1 MNKLL
6 FHGRFCIFYLAI
18 LCCSLVSCQ
27 SDPTFSSDDLEFQKR
42 FDHIYHYVVNNMLK
56 THEKMDTLLM
66 FCDELMS
73 TSPSRL
79 EPRQLRLWI
88 YSYALSSSV
97 YFNNNDLKKGLTCL
111 QRGLFLADSL
121 NDPLCKN
128 RISSTLALV
137 YSNWKMNDEANE
149 LFNKVIACSDKSDT
163 LSMANAYLAKAM
175 HMVYTMKY
183 DSALYFMSLIDKL
196 NIKEEDMLPG
206 SYKSVD
212 YTTRFYKGWSL
223 SEIPDS
229 LDRSISL
236 LQSLYDD
243 YHAHKGET
251 VSFESVCFRLG
262 KAYERA
268 GDQKKANF
276 YYQEAKDLILARPL
290 SFQMFETSEPLM
302 STFIQEN
309 DTKNA
314 MQFLPVWKT
323 ISEQYYDNQLNGML
337 AYYSVKQDVAG
348 MEKLILEA
356 EGKLTQRRLEIV
368 ILVMVVIVLML
379 TIVWGIFYWRNKK
392 HRLQKL
398 FHVLMRRYIEWRE
411 MDIYLAAKREEHL
424 PLLAAVEDSE
434 DTADENL
441 RKPSGSETLSEDTN
455 EDDFYRTL
463 YYRVLLVMEKDR
475 PFLNPELNISLL
487 AKAAITNRT
496 HLSTAIN
503 RMTGTNFSTWLAE
516 YRVNY
521 MIHLMTT
528 SGSDNLDML
537 YEKAGFGS
545 RTSFYRQFKQIT
557 GLTPKQFLKQRK
569 F

>member
-1 MNKLL
+1 MKKSLHHCKLSL
-6 FHGRFCIFYLAI
+6 FLIVTQCFVLF
-18 LCCSLVSCQ
+18 SCQ
-27 SDPTFSSDDLEFQKR
+27 SEPTFSANDLEVQKR
-42 FDHIYHYVVNNMLK
+42 FDWAYHYVVNNMLM

-66 FCDELMS
+66 CCDELIS
-73 TSPSRL
+73 VSPSQL
-79 EPRQLRLWI
+79 EPRQLRLWN

-97 YFNNNDLKKGLTCL
+97 YFNNNNLKKGLTCL

-121 NDPLCKN
+121 NDPVCKN
-128 RISSTLALV
+128 RISSTLALI
-137 YSNWKMNDEANE
+137 YSNWKMNNEAND
-149 LFNKVIACSDKSDT
+149 LFNQVIANSDKSDI
-163 LSMANAYLAKAM
+163 LSMASAYLSKAI
-175 HMVYTMKY
+175 HMVYTQKY
-183 DSALYFMSLIDKL
+183 DSAVYYMSLIDKL
-196 NIKEEDMLPG
+196 DIKEEDMLPG

-229 LDRSISL
+229 LDRSITL
-236 LQSLYDD
+236 LQGLYDD
-243 YHAHKGET
+243 YQGHKDDA
-251 VSFESVCFRLG
+251 VAFESVCFRLG
-262 KAYERA
+262 KAYEQA
-268 GDQKKANF
+268 GEKRKANY
-276 YYQEAKDLILARPL
+276 YYQEAKDLILARPT
-290 SFQMFETSEPLM
+290 SFQLFETSDPLM
-302 STFIQEN
+302 NTFIQKN
-309 DTKNA
+309 DTKSI

-348 MEKLILEA
+348 MEKQILEA
-356 EGKLTQRRLEIV
+356 KGKLAQRRLGIV
-368 ILVMVVIVLML
+368 ILMMIVVVLVL
-379 TIVWGIFYWRNKK
+379 IIGWGIFYWRNKK
-392 HRLQKL
+392 RRLQTL
-398 FHVLMRRYIEWRE
+398 FQVLMRRYIEWRE
-411 MDIYLAAKREEHL
+411 MGIYLVSKQEEHL
-424 PLLAAVEDSE
+424 PLTAAANELE
-434 DTADENL
+434 NTTDENTGDA
-441 RKPSGSETLSEDTN
+441 SGPDDTN
-455 EDDFYRTL
+455 EDDFYRAL
-463 YYRVLLVMEKDR
+463 YYRVLLVMEKER

-521 MIHLMTT
+521 VIHLMTT
-528 SGSDNLDML
+528 SGSGNMDML

>member
-1 MNKLL
+1 MKKLL
-6 FHGRFCIFYLAI
+6 HYCKLWGF
-18 LCCSLVSCQ
+18 SLVTPCCILFSCQ
-27 SDPTFSSDDLEFQKR
+27 SEPTCSPDDLEFQKQ
-42 FDHIYHYVVNNMLK
+42 FDRNYHYVVNNMLK

-66 FCDELMS
+66 LCDELMS

-79 EPRQLRLWI
+79 EPRQLRLWN

-97 YFNNNDLKKGLTCL
+97 YFNNNDLKKGLACL
-111 QRGLFLADSL
+111 QRGLFLSDSL

-149 LFNKVIACSDKSDT
+149 LFNQVIANSDKSDT

-183 DSALYFMSLIDKL
+183 DSAVYYMSLIDKL
-196 NIKEEDMLPG
+196 NIQEEDMLPG

-229 LDRSISL
+229 LNRSIEL

-243 YHAHKGET
+243 YHAHKEET

-268 GDQKKANF
+268 GDPKKADF
-276 YYQEAKDLILARPL
+276 YYQEAKDLILTRPV
-290 SFQMFETSEPLM
+290 SFQLFETSEPLM
-302 STFIQEN
+302 STYIQEN

-314 MQFLPVWKT
+314 MQLLPVWKT

-348 MEKLILEA
+348 MEKQILEA

-379 TIVWGIFYWRNKK
+379 IIVWGIFYWRNKK
-392 HRLQKL
+392 RRLQTL
-398 FHVLMRRYIEWRE
+398 FQVLMRRYIEWRE
-411 MDIYLAAKREEHL
+411 MGIYLVSKQGESL
-424 PLLAAVEDSE
+424 PLLAVGQDLEATTNETLQESSDSE
-434 DTADENL
+434 GTSD
-441 RKPSGSETLSEDTN
+441 
-455 EDDFYRTL
+455 DDFYRNL

-475 PFLNPELNISLL
+475 PFLNPELTISLL
-487 AKAAITNRT
+487 AKVAITNRT

-521 MIHLMTT
+521 VIHLMTT
-528 SGSDNLDML
+528 SGSDNWDML

>member
-1 MNKLL
+1 MKKLL
-6 FHGRFCIFYLAI
+6 HYCKLWGF
-18 LCCSLVSCQ
+18 SLVTPCCILFSCQ
-27 SDPTFSSDDLEFQKR
+27 SEPTCSPDDLEFQKQ
-42 FDHIYHYVVNNMLK
+42 FDRNYHYVVNNMLK

-66 FCDELMS
+66 LCDELMS

-79 EPRQLRLWI
+79 EPRQLRLWN

-97 YFNNNDLKKGLTCL
+97 YFNNNDLKKGLACL
-111 QRGLFLADSL
+111 QRGLFLSDSL

-149 LFNKVIACSDKSDT
+149 LFNQVIANSDKSDT

-183 DSALYFMSLIDKL
+183 DSAVYYMSLIDKL
-196 NIKEEDMLPG
+196 NIQEEDMLPG

-229 LDRSISL
+229 LNRSIEL

-243 YHAHKGET
+243 YHAHKEET

-268 GDQKKANF
+268 GDPKKADF
-276 YYQEAKDLILARPL
+276 YYQEAKDLILTRPV
-290 SFQMFETSEPLM
+290 SFQLFETSEPLM
-302 STFIQEN
+302 STYIQEK

-314 MQFLPVWKT
+314 MQLLPVWKT

-348 MEKLILEA
+348 MEKQILEA

-379 TIVWGIFYWRNKK
+379 IIVWGIFYWRNKK
-392 HRLQKL
+392 RRLQTL
-398 FHVLMRRYIEWRE
+398 FQVLMRRYIEWRE
-411 MDIYLAAKREEHL
+411 MGIYLVSKQGESL
-424 PLLAAVEDSE
+424 PLLAVGQDLEATTDETLQESSDSE
-434 DTADENL
+434 GTSD
-441 RKPSGSETLSEDTN
+441 
-455 EDDFYRTL
+455 DDFYRNL

-475 PFLNPELNISLL
+475 PFLNPELTISLL

-521 MIHLMTT
+521 VIHLMTT
-528 SGSDNLDML
+528 SGSDNWDML

>member
-1 MNKLL
+1 MKKLL
-6 FHGRFCIFYLAI
+6 HYCKLWGF
-18 LCCSLVSCQ
+18 SLVTPCCILFSCQ
-27 SDPTFSSDDLEFQKR
+27 SEPTCSPDDLEFQKQ
-42 FDHIYHYVVNNMLK
+42 FDRNYHYVVNNMLK

-79 EPRQLRLWI
+79 EPRQLRLWN

-97 YFNNNDLKKGLTCL
+97 YFNNNDLKKGLACL
-111 QRGLFLADSL
+111 QRGLFLSDSL

-149 LFNKVIACSDKSDT
+149 LFNQVIANSDKSDT

-183 DSALYFMSLIDKL
+183 DSAVYYMSLIDKL
-196 NIKEEDMLPG
+196 NIQEEDMLPG

-229 LDRSISL
+229 LNRSIEL

-243 YHAHKGET
+243 YHTQKEET

-268 GDQKKANF
+268 GDPKKADF
-276 YYQEAKDLILARPL
+276 YYQEAKKLILTRPV
-290 SFQMFETSEPLM
+290 SFQLFETSEPLM
-302 STFIQEN
+302 STYIQEN

-314 MQFLPVWKT
+314 MQLLPVWKT

-348 MEKLILEA
+348 MEKQILEA

-379 TIVWGIFYWRNKK
+379 IIVWGIFYWRNKK
-392 HRLQKL
+392 RRLQTL
-398 FHVLMRRYIEWRE
+398 FQVLMRRYIEWRE
-411 MDIYLAAKREEHL
+411 MGIYLVSKQEESL
-424 PLLAAVEDSE
+424 PLLAVGQDLEATTDETLQESSDSE
-434 DTADENL
+434 GTSD
-441 RKPSGSETLSEDTN
+441 
-455 EDDFYRTL
+455 DDFYRNL

-475 PFLNPELNISLL
+475 PFLNPELTISLL

-521 MIHLMTT
+521 VIHLMTT
-528 SGSDNLDML
+528 SGSDNWDML

>member
-1 MNKLL
+1 MKKLL
-6 FHGRFCIFYLAI
+6 HYCKLWGF
-18 LCCSLVSCQ
+18 SLVTPCCILFSCQ
-27 SDPTFSSDDLEFQKR
+27 SEPTCSPDDLEFQKQ
-42 FDHIYHYVVNNMLK
+42 FDRNYHYVVNNMLK

-79 EPRQLRLWI
+79 EPRQLRLWN

-97 YFNNNDLKKGLTCL
+97 YFNNNDLKKGLACL
-111 QRGLFLADSL
+111 QRGLFLSDSL

-149 LFNKVIACSDKSDT
+149 LFNQVIANSDKSDT

-183 DSALYFMSLIDKL
+183 DSAVYYMSLIDKL
-196 NIKEEDMLPG
+196 NIQEEDMLPG

-229 LDRSISL
+229 LNRSIEL

-243 YHAHKGET
+243 YHAHKEET

-268 GDQKKANF
+268 GDPKKADF
-276 YYQEAKDLILARPL
+276 YYQEAKDLILTRPV
-290 SFQMFETSEPLM
+290 SFQLFETSEPLM
-302 STFIQEN
+302 STYIQEN

-314 MQFLPVWKT
+314 MQLLPVWKT

-379 TIVWGIFYWRNKK
+379 IIVWGIFYWRNKK
-392 HRLQKL
+392 RRLQTL
-398 FHVLMRRYIEWRE
+398 FQVLMRRYIEWRE
-411 MDIYLAAKREEHL
+411 MGIYLVSKQEESL
-424 PLLAAVEDSE
+424 PLLAVGQDLEATTDETLQESSDSE
-434 DTADENL
+434 GTSD
-441 RKPSGSETLSEDTN
+441 
-455 EDDFYRTL
+455 DDFYRNL

-475 PFLNPELNISLL
+475 PFLNPELTISLL

-521 MIHLMTT
+521 AIHLMTT
-528 SGSDNLDML
+528 SGSDNWDML

>member
-1 MNKLL
+1 MKKLL
-6 FHGRFCIFYLAI
+6 HYCKLWGF
-18 LCCSLVSCQ
+18 SLVTPCCILFSCQ
-27 SDPTFSSDDLEFQKR
+27 SEPTCSPDDLEFQKQ
-42 FDHIYHYVVNNMLK
+42 FDRNYHYVVNNMLK

-79 EPRQLRLWI
+79 EPRQLRLWN

-97 YFNNNDLKKGLTCL
+97 YFNNNDLKKGLACL
-111 QRGLFLADSL
+111 QRGLFLSDSL

-149 LFNKVIACSDKSDT
+149 LFNQVIANSDKSDT

-183 DSALYFMSLIDKL
+183 DSAVYYMSLIDKL
-196 NIKEEDMLPG
+196 NIQEEDMLPG

-229 LDRSISL
+229 LNRSIEL

-243 YHAHKGET
+243 YHAHKEET

-268 GDQKKANF
+268 GDPKKADF
-276 YYQEAKDLILARPL
+276 YYQETKDLILTRPV
-290 SFQMFETSEPLM
+290 SFQLFETSEPLM
-302 STFIQEN
+302 STYIQEN

-314 MQFLPVWKT
+314 MQLLPVWKT

-348 MEKLILEA
+348 MEKQILEA

-379 TIVWGIFYWRNKK
+379 IIVWGIFYWRNKK
-392 HRLQKL
+392 RRLQTL
-398 FHVLMRRYIEWRE
+398 FQVLMRRYIEWRE
-411 MDIYLAAKREEHL
+411 MGIYLVSKQEESL
-424 PLLAAVEDSE
+424 PLLAVGQDLEATTDETLQESSDSE
-434 DTADENL
+434 GTSD
-441 RKPSGSETLSEDTN
+441 
-455 EDDFYRTL
+455 DDFYRNL

-475 PFLNPELNISLL
+475 PFLNPELTISLL

-521 MIHLMTT
+521 VIHLMTT
-528 SGSDNLDML
+528 SGSDNWDML

>member
-1 MNKLL
+1 MKKLL
-6 FHGRFCIFYLAI
+6 HYCKLWGF
-18 LCCSLVSCQ
+18 SLVTPCCILFSCQ
-27 SDPTFSSDDLEFQKR
+27 SEPTCSPDDLEFQKQ
-42 FDHIYHYVVNNMLK
+42 FDRNYHYVVNNMLK

-66 FCDELMS
+66 LCDELMS
-73 TSPSRL
+73 TPPSRL
-79 EPRQLRLWI
+79 EPRQLRLWN

-97 YFNNNDLKKGLTCL
+97 YFNNNDLRKGLACL
-111 QRGLFLADSL
+111 QRGLFLSDSL

-149 LFNKVIACSDKSDT
+149 LFNQVIANSDKSDT

-183 DSALYFMSLIDKL
+183 DSAVYYMSLIDKL
-196 NIKEEDMLPG
+196 NIQEEDMLPG

-229 LDRSISL
+229 LNRSIEL

-243 YHAHKGET
+243 YHTQKEET

-268 GDQKKANF
+268 GDPKKADF
-276 YYQEAKDLILARPL
+276 YYQEAKDLILTRPI
-290 SFQMFETSEPLM
+290 SFQLFETSEPLM
-302 STFIQEN
+302 STYIQAN

-314 MQFLPVWKT
+314 MQLLPVWKT

-348 MEKLILEA
+348 MEKQILEA

-379 TIVWGIFYWRNKK
+379 IIVWGIFYWRNKK
-392 HRLQKL
+392 RRLQTL
-398 FHVLMRRYIEWRE
+398 FQVLMKRYIEWRE
-411 MDIYLAAKREEHL
+411 MGIYLVSKQEESL
-424 PLLAAVEDSE
+424 PLLAVGQDLEATTDETLQESSDSE
-434 DTADENL
+434 GTSD
-441 RKPSGSETLSEDTN
+441 
-455 EDDFYRTL
+455 DDFYRNL

-475 PFLNPELNISLL
+475 PFLNPELTISLL

-503 RMTGTNFSTWLAE
+503 RVTGTNFSTWLAE

-521 MIHLMTT
+521 VIHLMTT
-528 SGSDNLDML
+528 SGSDNWDML

>member
-1 MNKLL
+1 MKKFLHHCKLGL
-6 FHGRFCIFYLAI
+6 FFLVTPCCILF
-18 LCCSLVSCQ
+18 SCQ
-27 SDPTFSSDDLEFQKR
+27 SEPTFSTNDLEVQKR
-42 FDHIYHYVVNNMLK
+42 FDRNYHYVVNNMLMI
-56 THEKMDTLLM
+56 HEKMDSLLI

-73 TSPSRL
+73 TSPSQL
-79 EPRQLRLWI
+79 EPRQLRLWN

-97 YFNNNDLKKGLTCL
+97 YFNNNDLKKGLACL

-149 LFNKVIACSDKSDT
+149 LFNQVIANSDKCDT
-163 LSMANAYLAKAM
+163 LSMANAYLTKAT

-183 DSALYFMSLIDKL
+183 DSAIYYMSLIDKL

-206 SYKSVD
+206 SYESVD
-212 YTTRFYKGWSL
+212 YITRFYKGWSL
-223 SEIPDS
+223 SEMPDS
-229 LDRSISL
+229 LDRSIEL

-243 YHAHKGET
+243 YHARKEET

-268 GDQKKANF
+268 GDPKKAKL
-276 YYQEAKDLILARPL
+276 YYLEAKNLILARPL
-290 SFQMFETSEPLM
+290 SFHLFETSEPLM
-302 STFIQEN
+302 STFIQEK

-337 AYYSVKQDVAG
+337 AYYSVKQDVVG
-348 MEKLILEA
+348 MEKQILEVK
-356 EGKLTQRRLEIV
+356 GKLTQRRLEVI
-368 ILVMVVIVLML
+368 ILVMVVIVLMVV
-379 TIVWGIFYWRNKK
+379 IVWGIFYWRNKK
-392 HRLQKL
+392 RRLQTL
-398 FHVLMRRYIEWRE
+398 FQVLMRRYIEWRE
-411 MDIYLAAKREEHL
+411 MGIYLVSKQEERL
-424 PLLAAVEDSE
+424 SLLAAIQEPE
-434 DTADENL
+434 NTTDENL
-441 RKPSGSETLSEDTN
+441 QESSGTEATN
-455 EDDFYRTL
+455 DDDFYRTL
-463 YYRVLLVMEKDR
+463 YFRVLQVMEKDR

-521 MIHLMTT
+521 VIHLMTT
-528 SGSDNLDML
+528 CGSDNLDML

>member
-1 MNKLL
+1 MKKLL
-6 FHGRFCIFYLAI
+6 HYCKLWGF
-18 LCCSLVSCQ
+18 SLVTPCCILFSCQ
-27 SDPTFSSDDLEFQKR
+27 SEPTCSPDDLEFQKQ
-42 FDHIYHYVVNNMLK
+42 FDRNYHYVVNNMLK

-79 EPRQLRLWI
+79 EPRQLRLWN

-97 YFNNNDLKKGLTCL
+97 YFNNNDLKKGLACL
-111 QRGLFLADSL
+111 QRGLFLSDSL

-149 LFNKVIACSDKSDT
+149 LFNQVIANSDQSDT

-183 DSALYFMSLIDKL
+183 DSAVYYMSLIDKL
-196 NIKEEDMLPG
+196 NIQEEDMLPG

-229 LDRSISL
+229 LNRSIEL

-243 YHAHKGET
+243 YHAHKEET

-268 GDQKKANF
+268 GDPKKADF
-276 YYQEAKDLILARPL
+276 YYQEAKDLILTRPV
-290 SFQMFETSEPLM
+290 SFQLFETSEPLM
-302 STFIQEN
+302 STYIQEN

-314 MQFLPVWKT
+314 MQLLPVWKT

-348 MEKLILEA
+348 MEKQILEA

-379 TIVWGIFYWRNKK
+379 IIVWGIFYWRNKK
-392 HRLQKL
+392 RRLQTL
-398 FHVLMRRYIEWRE
+398 FQVLMRRYIEWRE
-411 MDIYLAAKREEHL
+411 MGIYLVSKQEESL
-424 PLLAAVEDSE
+424 PLLAVGQDLEATTDETLQESSDSE
-434 DTADENL
+434 GTSD
-441 RKPSGSETLSEDTN
+441 
-455 EDDFYRTL
+455 DDFYRNL

-475 PFLNPELNISLL
+475 PFLNPELTISLL

-521 MIHLMTT
+521 VIHLMTT
-528 SGSDNLDML
+528 SGSDNWDML

>member
-1 MNKLL
+1 MKKLL
-6 FHGRFCIFYLAI
+6 HYCKLWGF
-18 LCCSLVSCQ
+18 SLVTPCCILFSCQ
-27 SDPTFSSDDLEFQKR
+27 SEPTCSPDDLEFQKQ
-42 FDHIYHYVVNNMLK
+42 FDRNYHYVVNNMLK

-79 EPRQLRLWI
+79 EPRQLRLWN

-97 YFNNNDLKKGLTCL
+97 YFNNNDLKKGLACL
-111 QRGLFLADSL
+111 QRGLFLSDSL

-149 LFNKVIACSDKSDT
+149 LFNQVIANSDKSDT

-183 DSALYFMSLIDKL
+183 DSAVYYMSLIDKL
-196 NIKEEDMLPG
+196 NIQEEDMLPG

-229 LDRSISL
+229 LNRSIEL

-243 YHAHKGET
+243 YHTQKEET

-268 GDQKKANF
+268 GDPKKADF
-276 YYQEAKDLILARPL
+276 YYQEAKDLILTRPV
-290 SFQMFETSEPLM
+290 SFQLFETSEPLM
-302 STFIQEN
+302 STYIQEN

-314 MQFLPVWKT
+314 MQLLPVWKT

-348 MEKLILEA
+348 MEKQILEA

-379 TIVWGIFYWRNKK
+379 IIVWGIFYWRNKK
-392 HRLQKL
+392 RRLQTL
-398 FHVLMRRYIEWRE
+398 FQVLMRRYIEWRE
-411 MDIYLAAKREEHL
+411 MGIYLVSKQEESL
-424 PLLAAVEDSE
+424 PLLAVGQDLEATTD
-434 DTADENL
+434 
-441 RKPSGSETLSEDTN
+441 ETLQESSDSAGTSD
-455 EDDFYRTL
+455 DDFYRNL

-475 PFLNPELNISLL
+475 PFLNPELTISLL
-487 AKAAITNRT
+487 AKVAITNRT

-521 MIHLMTT
+521 VIHLMTT
-528 SGSDNLDML
+528 SGSDNWDML

>member
-1 MNKLL
+1 MKKLL
-6 FHGRFCIFYLAI
+6 HYCKLWGF
-18 LCCSLVSCQ
+18 SLVTPCCILFSCQ
-27 SDPTFSSDDLEFQKR
+27 SEPTCSPDDLEFQKQ
-42 FDHIYHYVVNNMLK
+42 FDRNYHYVVNNMLK

-79 EPRQLRLWI
+79 EPRQLRLWN

-97 YFNNNDLKKGLTCL
+97 YFNNNDLKKGLACL
-111 QRGLFLADSL
+111 QRGLFLSDSL

-149 LFNKVIACSDKSDT
+149 LFNQVIANSDQSDT

-183 DSALYFMSLIDKL
+183 DSAVYYMSLIDKL
-196 NIKEEDMLPG
+196 NIQEEDMLPG

-229 LDRSISL
+229 LNRSIEL

-243 YHAHKGET
+243 YHAHKEET

-268 GDQKKANF
+268 GDPKKADF
-276 YYQEAKDLILARPL
+276 YYQEAKDLILTRPV
-290 SFQMFETSEPLM
+290 SFQLFETSEPLM
-302 STFIQEN
+302 STYIQEN

-314 MQFLPVWKT
+314 MQLLPVWKT
-323 ISEQYYDNQLNGML
+323 ISEQYYDNQLNGMQ

-348 MEKLILEA
+348 MEKQILEA

-379 TIVWGIFYWRNKK
+379 IIVWGIFYWRNKK
-392 HRLQKL
+392 RRLQTL
-398 FHVLMRRYIEWRE
+398 FQVLMRRYIEWRE
-411 MDIYLAAKREEHL
+411 MGIYLVSKQEESL
-424 PLLAAVEDSE
+424 PLLAVGQDLEATTDETLQESSDSE
-434 DTADENL
+434 GTSD
-441 RKPSGSETLSEDTN
+441 
-455 EDDFYRTL
+455 DDFYRNL

-475 PFLNPELNISLL
+475 PFLNPELTISLL

-521 MIHLMTT
+521 VIHLMTT
-528 SGSDNLDML
+528 SGSDNWDML

>member
-1 MNKLL
+1 MKKLL
-6 FHGRFCIFYLAI
+6 HYCKLWGF
-18 LCCSLVSCQ
+18 SLVTPCCILFSCQ
-27 SDPTFSSDDLEFQKR
+27 SEPTCSPDDLEFQKQ
-42 FDHIYHYVVNNMLK
+42 FDRNYHYVVNNMLK

-79 EPRQLRLWI
+79 EPRQLRLWN

-97 YFNNNDLKKGLTCL
+97 YFNNNDLKKGLACL
-111 QRGLFLADSL
+111 QRGLFLSDSL

-149 LFNKVIACSDKSDT
+149 LFNQVIANSDKSDT

-183 DSALYFMSLIDKL
+183 DSAVYYMSLIDKL
-196 NIKEEDMLPG
+196 NIQEEDMLPG

-229 LDRSISL
+229 LNRSIEL

-243 YHAHKGET
+243 YHAHKEET

-268 GDQKKANF
+268 GDSKKADF
-276 YYQEAKDLILARPL
+276 YYQEAKKLILTRPV
-290 SFQMFETSEPLM
+290 SFQLFETSEPLM
-302 STFIQEN
+302 STYIQEN

-314 MQFLPVWKT
+314 MQLLPVWKT

-348 MEKLILEA
+348 MEKQILEA

-379 TIVWGIFYWRNKK
+379 IIVWGIFYWRNKK
-392 HRLQKL
+392 RRLQTL
-398 FHVLMRRYIEWRE
+398 FQVLMRRYIEWRE
-411 MDIYLAAKREEHL
+411 MGIYLVSKQEESL
-424 PLLAAVEDSE
+424 PLLAVGQDLEATTDETLQESSDSE
-434 DTADENL
+434 GTSD
-441 RKPSGSETLSEDTN
+441 
-455 EDDFYRTL
+455 DDFYRNL

-475 PFLNPELNISLL
+475 PFLNPELTISLL

-521 MIHLMTT
+521 VIHLMTT
-528 SGSDNLDML
+528 SGSDNWDML

>member
-1 MNKLL
+1 MKKLL
-6 FHGRFCIFYLAI
+6 HYCKLWGF
-18 LCCSLVSCQ
+18 SLVTPCCILFSCQ
-27 SDPTFSSDDLEFQKR
+27 SEPTCSPDDLEFQKQ
-42 FDHIYHYVVNNMLK
+42 FDRNYHYVVNNMLK

-66 FCDELMS
+66 LCDELMS

-79 EPRQLRLWI
+79 EPRQLRLWN

-97 YFNNNDLKKGLTCL
+97 YFNNNDLKKGLACL
-111 QRGLFLADSL
+111 QRGLFLSDSL

-137 YSNWKMNDEANE
+137 YSNWKMNGEANE
-149 LFNKVIACSDKSDT
+149 LFNQVIANSDKSDT

-183 DSALYFMSLIDKL
+183 DSAVYYMSLIDKL
-196 NIKEEDMLPG
+196 NIQEEDMLPG

-229 LDRSISL
+229 LNRSIEL

-243 YHAHKGET
+243 YHAHKEET

-268 GDQKKANF
+268 GDPKKADF
-276 YYQEAKDLILARPL
+276 YYQEAKDLILTRPV
-290 SFQMFETSEPLM
+290 SFQLFETSEPLM
-302 STFIQEN
+302 STYIQEN

-314 MQFLPVWKT
+314 MQLLPVWKT

-348 MEKLILEA
+348 MEKQILEA

-379 TIVWGIFYWRNKK
+379 IIVWGIFYWRNKK
-392 HRLQKL
+392 RRLQTL
-398 FHVLMRRYIEWRE
+398 FQVLMRRYIEWRE
-411 MDIYLAAKREEHL
+411 MGIYLVSKQGESL
-424 PLLAAVEDSE
+424 PLLAVGQDLEATTDETLQESSDSE
-434 DTADENL
+434 GTSD
-441 RKPSGSETLSEDTN
+441 
-455 EDDFYRTL
+455 DDFYRNL

-475 PFLNPELNISLL
+475 PFLNPELTISLL

-521 MIHLMTT
+521 VIHLMTT
-528 SGSDNLDML
+528 SGSDNWDML

>member
-1 MNKLL
+1 MKKLL
-6 FHGRFCIFYLAI
+6 HYCKLWGF
-18 LCCSLVSCQ
+18 SLVTPCCILFSCQ
-27 SDPTFSSDDLEFQKR
+27 SEPTCSPDDLEFQKQ
-42 FDHIYHYVVNNMLK
+42 FDRNYHYVVNNMLK

-79 EPRQLRLWI
+79 EPRQLRLWN

-97 YFNNNDLKKGLTCL
+97 YFNNNDLKKGLACL
-111 QRGLFLADSL
+111 QRGLFLSDSL

-149 LFNKVIACSDKSDT
+149 LFNQVIANSDQSDT

-175 HMVYTMKY
+175 HMVYIMKY
-183 DSALYFMSLIDKL
+183 DSAVYYMSLIDKL
-196 NIKEEDMLPG
+196 NIQEEDMLPG

-229 LDRSISL
+229 LNRSIEL

-243 YHAHKGET
+243 YHAHKEET

-268 GDQKKANF
+268 GDPKKADF
-276 YYQEAKDLILARPL
+276 YYQEAKDLILTRPV
-290 SFQMFETSEPLM
+290 SFQLFETSEPLM
-302 STFIQEN
+302 STYIQEN

-314 MQFLPVWKT
+314 MQLLPVWKT

-348 MEKLILEA
+348 MEKQILEA

-379 TIVWGIFYWRNKK
+379 IIVWGIFYWRNKK
-392 HRLQKL
+392 RRLQTL
-398 FHVLMRRYIEWRE
+398 FQVLMRRYIEWRE
-411 MDIYLAAKREEHL
+411 MGIYLVSKQEESL
-424 PLLAAVEDSE
+424 PLLAVGQDLEATTDETLQESSDSE
-434 DTADENL
+434 GTSDN
-441 RKPSGSETLSEDTN
+441 
-455 EDDFYRTL
+455 DFYRNL

-475 PFLNPELNISLL
+475 PFLNPELTISLL

-521 MIHLMTT
+521 VIHLMTT
-528 SGSDNLDML
+528 SGSDNWDML

>member
-1 MNKLL
+1 M
-6 FHGRFCIFYLAI
+6 
-18 LCCSLVSCQ
+18 
-27 SDPTFSSDDLEFQKR
+27 
-42 FDHIYHYVVNNMLK
+42 
-56 THEKMDTLLM
+56 
-66 FCDELMS
+66 
-73 TSPSRL
+73 
-79 EPRQLRLWI
+79 
-88 YSYALSSSV
+88 
-97 YFNNNDLKKGLTCL
+97 KKGLSCL

-121 NDPLCKN
+121 NDNLCKN

-149 LFNKVIACSDKSDT
+149 LFNQVIANSDKSDT
-163 LSMANAYLAKAM
+163 LSMANAYLSKAM

-183 DSALYFMSLIDKL
+183 DSAVYYMSLIDKL

-229 LDRSISL
+229 LDRSIEL

-243 YHAHKGET
+243 YHAHRSEA
-251 VSFESVCFRLG
+251 VAFESVCFRLG

-268 GDQKKANF
+268 GEPKKADF

-290 SFQMFETSEPLM
+290 SFQLFETSEPLM

-314 MQFLPVWKT
+314 MLFLPVWKT

-348 MEKLILEA
+348 MEKQILEA
-356 EGKLTQRRLEIV
+356 KGKLTQRRLEIV
-368 ILVMVVIVLML
+368 ILVMVVIVLVL
-379 TIVWGIFYWRNKK
+379 IIVWGIFSWRNKK
-392 HRLQKL
+392 RRLQKL
-398 FHVLMRRYIEWRE
+398 FQVLMRRYIEWRE
-411 MDIYLAAKREEHL
+411 MDIYLASKQEEHL
-424 PLLAAVEDSE
+424 PLLSAGQEPEGQV
-434 DTADENL
+434 DENL
-441 RKPSGSETLSEDTN
+441 QESSGSEVLSEDTN
-455 EDDFYRTL
+455 DDDFYRTL
-463 YYRVLLVMEKDR
+463 YFRVLVVMEKDR

-521 MIHLMTT
+521 VIHLMTT
-528 SGSDNLDML
+528 SGSENMDML

>member
-1 MNKLL
+1 MKKLL
-6 FHGRFCIFYLAI
+6 HYCKLWGF
-18 LCCSLVSCQ
+18 SLVTPCCILFSCQ
-27 SDPTFSSDDLEFQKR
+27 SEPTCSPDDLEFQKQ
-42 FDHIYHYVVNNMLK
+42 FDRNYHYVVNNMLK

-79 EPRQLRLWI
+79 EPRQLRLWN

-97 YFNNNDLKKGLTCL
+97 YFNNNDLKKGLACL
-111 QRGLFLADSL
+111 QRGLFLSDSL

-149 LFNKVIACSDKSDT
+149 LFNQVIANSDKSDT

-183 DSALYFMSLIDKL
+183 DSAVYYMSLIDKL
-196 NIKEEDMLPG
+196 NIQEEDMLPG

-229 LDRSISL
+229 LNRSIEL

-243 YHAHKGET
+243 YHAHKEET

-268 GDQKKANF
+268 GDPKKADF
-276 YYQEAKDLILARPL
+276 YYQEAKDLILTRPV
-290 SFQMFETSEPLM
+290 SFQLFETSEPLM
-302 STFIQEN
+302 STYIQEN

-314 MQFLPVWKT
+314 MQLLPVWKT

-348 MEKLILEA
+348 MEKQILEA

-379 TIVWGIFYWRNKK
+379 IIVWGIFYWRNKK
-392 HRLQKL
+392 RRLQTL
-398 FHVLMRRYIEWRE
+398 FQVLMRRYIEWRE
-411 MDIYLAAKREEHL
+411 MGIYLVSKQEESL
-424 PLLAAVEDSE
+424 PLLAVGQDLEATTDETLQESSDSE
-434 DTADENL
+434 GTSD
-441 RKPSGSETLSEDTN
+441 
-455 EDDFYRTL
+455 DDFYRNL

-475 PFLNPELNISLL
+475 PFLNPELTISLL

-521 MIHLMTT
+521 VIHLMTT
-528 SGSDNLDML
+528 SGSDNWDML

>member
-1 MNKLL
+1 MKKLL
-6 FHGRFCIFYLAI
+6 HYCKLWGF
-18 LCCSLVSCQ
+18 SLVTPCCILFSCQ
-27 SDPTFSSDDLEFQKR
+27 SEPTCSPDDLEFQKQ
-42 FDHIYHYVVNNMLK
+42 FDRNYHYVVNNMLK

-79 EPRQLRLWI
+79 EPRQLRLWN

-97 YFNNNDLKKGLTCL
+97 YFNNNDLKKGLACL
-111 QRGLFLADSL
+111 QRGLFLSDSL

-149 LFNKVIACSDKSDT
+149 LFNQVIANSDKSDT

-183 DSALYFMSLIDKL
+183 DSAVYYMSLIDKL
-196 NIKEEDMLPG
+196 NIQEEDMLPG

-229 LDRSISL
+229 LNRSIEL

-243 YHAHKGET
+243 YHTQKEET

-268 GDQKKANF
+268 GDPKKADF
-276 YYQEAKDLILARPL
+276 YYQEAKDLILTRPV
-290 SFQMFETSEPLM
+290 SFQLFETSEPLM
-302 STFIQEN
+302 STYIQEN

-314 MQFLPVWKT
+314 MQLLPVWKT

-348 MEKLILEA
+348 MEKQILEA

-379 TIVWGIFYWRNKK
+379 IIVWGIFYWRNKK
-392 HRLQKL
+392 RRLQTL
-398 FHVLMRRYIEWRE
+398 FQVLMRRYIEWRE
-411 MDIYLAAKREEHL
+411 MGIYLVSKQEESL
-424 PLLAAVEDSE
+424 PLLAVGQDLEATTDETLQESSDSE
-434 DTADENL
+434 GTSD
-441 RKPSGSETLSEDTN
+441 
-455 EDDFYRTL
+455 DDFYRNL

-475 PFLNPELNISLL
+475 PFLNPELTISLL

-521 MIHLMTT
+521 VIHLMTT
-528 SGSDNLDML
+528 SGSDNWDML

>member
-1 MNKLL
+1 M
-6 FHGRFCIFYLAI
+6 
-18 LCCSLVSCQ
+18 
-27 SDPTFSSDDLEFQKR
+27 
-42 FDHIYHYVVNNMLK
+42 
-56 THEKMDTLLM
+56 
-66 FCDELMS
+66 
-73 TSPSRL
+73 
-79 EPRQLRLWI
+79 
-88 YSYALSSSV
+88 
-97 YFNNNDLKKGLTCL
+97 KKGLACL
-111 QRGLFLADSL
+111 QRGLFLSDSL

-149 LFNKVIACSDKSDT
+149 LFNQVIANSDQSDT

-183 DSALYFMSLIDKL
+183 DSAVYYMSLIDKL
-196 NIKEEDMLPG
+196 NIQEEDMLPG

-229 LDRSISL
+229 LNRSIEL

-243 YHAHKGET
+243 YHAHKEET

-268 GDQKKANF
+268 GDPKKADF
-276 YYQEAKDLILARPL
+276 YYQEAKDLILTRPV
-290 SFQMFETSEPLM
+290 SFQLFETSEPLM
-302 STFIQEN
+302 STYIQEN

-314 MQFLPVWKT
+314 MQLLPVWKT

-348 MEKLILEA
+348 MEKQILEA

-368 ILVMVVIVLML
+368 ILVMVFIVLML
-379 TIVWGIFYWRNKK
+379 IIVWGIFYWRNKK
-392 HRLQKL
+392 RRLQTL
-398 FHVLMRRYIEWRE
+398 FQVLMRRYIEWRE
-411 MDIYLAAKREEHL
+411 MGIYLVSKQEESL
-424 PLLAAVEDSE
+424 PLLAVGQDLEATTD
-434 DTADENL
+434 
-441 RKPSGSETLSEDTN
+441 ETLQESSYSEGTSD
-455 EDDFYRTL
+455 DDFYRNL

-475 PFLNPELNISLL
+475 PFLNPELTISLL

-521 MIHLMTT
+521 VIHLMTT
-528 SGSDNLDML
+528 SGSDNWDML

>member
-1 MNKLL
+1 MKKLL
-6 FHGRFCIFYLAI
+6 HYCKLWGF
-18 LCCSLVSCQ
+18 SLVTPCCILFSCQ
-27 SDPTFSSDDLEFQKR
+27 SEPTCSPDDLEFHKR
-42 FDHIYHYVVNNMLK
+42 FDRNYHYVVNNMLK

-79 EPRQLRLWI
+79 EPRQLRLWN

-97 YFNNNDLKKGLTCL
+97 YFNNNDLKKGLACL
-111 QRGLFLADSL
+111 QRGLFLSDSL

-149 LFNKVIACSDKSDT
+149 LFNQVIANSDKSDT

-183 DSALYFMSLIDKL
+183 DSAVYYMSLIDKL
-196 NIKEEDMLPG
+196 NIQEEDMLPG

-229 LDRSISL
+229 LNRSIEL

-243 YHAHKGET
+243 YHAHKEET

-268 GDQKKANF
+268 GDPKKADF
-276 YYQEAKDLILARPL
+276 YYQEAKKLILTRPV
-290 SFQMFETSEPLM
+290 SFQLFETSEPLM
-302 STFIQEN
+302 STYIQEN

-314 MQFLPVWKT
+314 MQLLPVWKT

-348 MEKLILEA
+348 MEKQILEA

-379 TIVWGIFYWRNKK
+379 IIVWGIFYWRNKK
-392 HRLQKL
+392 RRLQTL
-398 FHVLMRRYIEWRE
+398 FQVLMRRYIEWRE
-411 MDIYLAAKREEHL
+411 MGIYLVSKQEESL
-424 PLLAAVEDSE
+424 PLLAVGQDLEATTDETLQESSDSE
-434 DTADENL
+434 GTSD
-441 RKPSGSETLSEDTN
+441 
-455 EDDFYRTL
+455 DDFYRNL

-475 PFLNPELNISLL
+475 PFLNPELTISLL

-521 MIHLMTT
+521 VIHLMTT
-528 SGSDNLDML
+528 SGSDNWDML

>member
-1 MNKLL
+1 MKKLL
-6 FHGRFCIFYLAI
+6 HYCKLWGF
-18 LCCSLVSCQ
+18 SLVTPCCILFSCQ
-27 SDPTFSSDDLEFQKR
+27 SEPTCSPDDLEFQKQ
-42 FDHIYHYVVNNMLK
+42 FDRNYHYVVNNMLK

-79 EPRQLRLWI
+79 EPRQLRLWN

-97 YFNNNDLKKGLTCL
+97 YFNNNDLKKGLACL
-111 QRGLFLADSL
+111 QRGLFLSDSL

-149 LFNKVIACSDKSDT
+149 LFNQVIANSDKSDT

-183 DSALYFMSLIDKL
+183 DSAVYYMSLIDKL
-196 NIKEEDMLPG
+196 NIQEEDMLPG

-229 LDRSISL
+229 LNRSIEL

-243 YHAHKGET
+243 YHAHKEET

-268 GDQKKANF
+268 GDPKKADF
-276 YYQEAKDLILARPL
+276 YYQEAKDLILTRPV
-290 SFQMFETSEPLM
+290 SFQLFETSEPLM
-302 STFIQEN
+302 STYIQEN

-314 MQFLPVWKT
+314 MQLLPVWKT

-379 TIVWGIFYWRNKK
+379 IIVWGIFYWRNKK
-392 HRLQKL
+392 RRLQTL
-398 FHVLMRRYIEWRE
+398 FQVLMRRYIEWRE
-411 MDIYLAAKREEHL
+411 MGIYLVSKQEESL
-424 PLLAAVEDSE
+424 PLLAVGQDLEATTDETLQESSDSE
-434 DTADENL
+434 GTSD
-441 RKPSGSETLSEDTN
+441 
-455 EDDFYRTL
+455 DDFYRNL

-475 PFLNPELNISLL
+475 PFLNPELTISLL

-521 MIHLMTT
+521 AIHLMTT
-528 SGSDNLDML
+528 SGSDNWDML
-537 YEKAGFGS
+537 YEKAGFGF

>member
-1 MNKLL
+1 MKKLL
-6 FHGRFCIFYLAI
+6 HYCKLWGF
-18 LCCSLVSCQ
+18 SLVTPCCILFSCQ
-27 SDPTFSSDDLEFQKR
+27 SEPTCSPDDLEFQKQ
-42 FDHIYHYVVNNMLK
+42 FDRNYHYVVNNMLK

-79 EPRQLRLWI
+79 EPRQLRLWN

-97 YFNNNDLKKGLTCL
+97 YFNNNDLKKGLACL
-111 QRGLFLADSL
+111 QRGLFLSDSL

-149 LFNKVIACSDKSDT
+149 LFNQVIANSDKSDT

-183 DSALYFMSLIDKL
+183 DSAVYYMSLIDKL
-196 NIKEEDMLPG
+196 NIQEEDMLPG

-229 LDRSISL
+229 LNRSIEL

-243 YHAHKGET
+243 YHAHKEET

-268 GDQKKANF
+268 GDPKKADF
-276 YYQEAKDLILARPL
+276 YYQEAKDLILTRPV
-290 SFQMFETSEPLM
+290 SFQLFETSEPLM
-302 STFIQEN
+302 STYIQEN

-314 MQFLPVWKT
+314 MQLLPVWKT

-348 MEKLILEA
+348 MEKQILEA

-379 TIVWGIFYWRNKK
+379 IIVWGIFYWRNKK
-392 HRLQKL
+392 RRLQTL
-398 FHVLMRRYIEWRE
+398 FQVLMRRYIEWRE
-411 MDIYLAAKREEHL
+411 MGIYLVSKQEESL
-424 PLLAAVEDSE
+424 PLLSVGQDLEATTDETLQESSDSE
-434 DTADENL
+434 GTSD
-441 RKPSGSETLSEDTN
+441 
-455 EDDFYRTL
+455 DDFYRNL

-475 PFLNPELNISLL
+475 PFLNPELTISLL

-521 MIHLMTT
+521 VIHLMTT
-528 SGSDNLDML
+528 SGSDNWDML

>member
-1 MNKLL
+1 MKKLL
-6 FHGRFCIFYLAI
+6 HYCKLWGF
-18 LCCSLVSCQ
+18 SLVTPCCILFSCQ
-27 SDPTFSSDDLEFQKR
+27 SEPTCSPDDLEFQKQ
-42 FDHIYHYVVNNMLK
+42 FDRNYHYVVNNMLK

-79 EPRQLRLWI
+79 EPRQLRLWN

-97 YFNNNDLKKGLTCL
+97 YFNNNDLKKGLACL
-111 QRGLFLADSL
+111 QRGLFLSDSL

-149 LFNKVIACSDKSDT
+149 LFNQVIANSDKSDT

-183 DSALYFMSLIDKL
+183 DSAVYYMSLIDKL
-196 NIKEEDMLPG
+196 NIQEEDMLPG

-229 LDRSISL
+229 LNRSIEL

-243 YHAHKGET
+243 YHAHKEET

-268 GDQKKANF
+268 GDPKKADF
-276 YYQEAKDLILARPL
+276 YYQEAKDLILIRPV
-290 SFQMFETSEPLM
+290 SFQLFETSEPLM
-302 STFIQEN
+302 STYIQEN

-314 MQFLPVWKT
+314 MQLLPVWKT

-348 MEKLILEA
+348 MEKQILEA

-379 TIVWGIFYWRNKK
+379 IIVWGIFYWRNKK
-392 HRLQKL
+392 RRLQTL
-398 FHVLMRRYIEWRE
+398 FQVLMRRYIEWRE
-411 MDIYLAAKREEHL
+411 MGIYLVSKQGESL
-424 PLLAAVEDSE
+424 PLLAVGQDLEATTDETLQESSDSE
-434 DTADENL
+434 GTSD
-441 RKPSGSETLSEDTN
+441 
-455 EDDFYRTL
+455 DDFYRNL

-475 PFLNPELNISLL
+475 PFLNPELTISLL

-521 MIHLMTT
+521 VIHLMTT
-528 SGSDNLDML
+528 SGSDNWDML

>member
-1 MNKLL
+1 M
-6 FHGRFCIFYLAI
+6 
-18 LCCSLVSCQ
+18 
-27 SDPTFSSDDLEFQKR
+27 
-42 FDHIYHYVVNNMLK
+42 
-56 THEKMDTLLM
+56 
-66 FCDELMS
+66 
-73 TSPSRL
+73 
-79 EPRQLRLWI
+79 
-88 YSYALSSSV
+88 
-97 YFNNNDLKKGLTCL
+97 KKGLACL
-111 QRGLFLADSL
+111 QRGLFLSDSL

-149 LFNKVIACSDKSDT
+149 LFNQVIANSDKSDT

-183 DSALYFMSLIDKL
+183 DSAVYYMSLIDKL
-196 NIKEEDMLPG
+196 NIQEEDMLPG

-229 LDRSISL
+229 LNRSIEL

-243 YHAHKGET
+243 YHTQKEET

-268 GDQKKANF
+268 GDPKKADF
-276 YYQEAKDLILARPL
+276 YYQEAKKLILTRPV
-290 SFQMFETSEPLM
+290 SFQLFETSEPLM
-302 STFIQEN
+302 STYIQEN

-314 MQFLPVWKT
+314 MQLLPVWKT

-348 MEKLILEA
+348 MEKQILEA

-379 TIVWGIFYWRNKK
+379 IIVWGIFYWRNKK
-392 HRLQKL
+392 RRLQTL
-398 FHVLMRRYIEWRE
+398 FQVLMRRYIEWRE
-411 MDIYLAAKREEHL
+411 MGIYLVSKQEESL
-424 PLLAAVEDSE
+424 PLLAVGQDLEATTDETLQESSDSE
-434 DTADENL
+434 GTSD
-441 RKPSGSETLSEDTN
+441 
-455 EDDFYRTL
+455 DDFYRNL

-475 PFLNPELNISLL
+475 PFLNPELTISLL

-521 MIHLMTT
+521 VIHLMTT
-528 SGSDNLDML
+528 SGSDNWDML

>member
-1 MNKLL
+1 MKKLL
-6 FHGRFCIFYLAI
+6 HYCKLWGF
-18 LCCSLVSCQ
+18 SLVTPCCILFSCQ
-27 SDPTFSSDDLEFQKR
+27 SEPTCSPDDLEFQKQ
-42 FDHIYHYVVNNMLK
+42 FDRNYHYVVNNMLK

-79 EPRQLRLWI
+79 EPRQLRLWN

-97 YFNNNDLKKGLTCL
+97 YFNNNDLKKGLACL
-111 QRGLFLADSL
+111 QRGLFLSDSL

-149 LFNKVIACSDKSDT
+149 LFNQVIANSDQSDT

-183 DSALYFMSLIDKL
+183 DSAVYYMSLIDKL
-196 NIKEEDMLPG
+196 NIQEEDMLPG

-229 LDRSISL
+229 LNRSIEL

-243 YHAHKGET
+243 YHTQKEET

-268 GDQKKANF
+268 GDPKKADF
-276 YYQEAKDLILARPL
+276 YYQEAKDLILTRPV
-290 SFQMFETSEPLM
+290 SFQLFETSEPLM
-302 STFIQEN
+302 STYIQEN

-314 MQFLPVWKT
+314 MQLLPVWKT

-348 MEKLILEA
+348 MEKQILEA

-379 TIVWGIFYWRNKK
+379 IIVWGIFYWRNKK
-392 HRLQKL
+392 RRLQTL
-398 FHVLMRRYIEWRE
+398 FQVLMRRYIEWRE
-411 MDIYLAAKREEHL
+411 MGIYLVSKQGESL
-424 PLLAAVEDSE
+424 PLLAVGQDLEATTDETLQESSDSE
-434 DTADENL
+434 GTSD
-441 RKPSGSETLSEDTN
+441 
-455 EDDFYRTL
+455 DDFYRNL

-475 PFLNPELNISLL
+475 PFLNPELTISLL

-521 MIHLMTT
+521 VIHLMTT
-528 SGSDNLDML
+528 SGSDNWDML

>member
-1 MNKLL
+1 MKKLL
-6 FHGRFCIFYLAI
+6 HYCKLWGF
-18 LCCSLVSCQ
+18 SLVTPCCILFSCQ
-27 SDPTFSSDDLEFQKR
+27 SEPTCSPDDLEFQKQ
-42 FDHIYHYVVNNMLK
+42 FDRNYHYVVNNMLK

-79 EPRQLRLWI
+79 EPRQLRLWN

-97 YFNNNDLKKGLTCL
+97 YFNNNDLKKGLACL
-111 QRGLFLADSL
+111 QRGLFLSDSL

-149 LFNKVIACSDKSDT
+149 LFNQVIANSDKSDT

-183 DSALYFMSLIDKL
+183 DSAVYYMSLIDKL
-196 NIKEEDMLPG
+196 NIQEEDMLPG

-229 LDRSISL
+229 LNRSIEL

-243 YHAHKGET
+243 YHAHKEET

-268 GDQKKANF
+268 GDPKKADF
-276 YYQEAKDLILARPL
+276 YYHEAKDLILTRPV
-290 SFQMFETSEPLM
+290 SFQLFETSEPLM
-302 STFIQEN
+302 STYIQEN

-314 MQFLPVWKT
+314 MQLLPVWKT

-348 MEKLILEA
+348 MEKQILEA

-379 TIVWGIFYWRNKK
+379 IIVWGIFYWRNKK
-392 HRLQKL
+392 RRLQTL
-398 FHVLMRRYIEWRE
+398 FQVLMRRYIEWRE
-411 MDIYLAAKREEHL
+411 MGIYLVSKQEESL
-424 PLLAAVEDSE
+424 PLLAVGQDLEATTDETLQESSDSE
-434 DTADENL
+434 GTSD
-441 RKPSGSETLSEDTN
+441 
-455 EDDFYRTL
+455 DDFYRNL

-475 PFLNPELNISLL
+475 PFLNPELTISLL

-521 MIHLMTT
+521 VIHLMTT
-528 SGSDNLDML
+528 SGSDNWDML

>member
-1 MNKLL
+1 MKKLL
-6 FHGRFCIFYLAI
+6 HYCKLWGF
-18 LCCSLVSCQ
+18 SLVTPCCILFSCQ
-27 SDPTFSSDDLEFQKR
+27 SEPTCSPDDLEFQKQ
-42 FDHIYHYVVNNMLK
+42 FDRNYHYVVNNMLK

-66 FCDELMS
+66 LCDELMS

-79 EPRQLRLWI
+79 EPRQLRLWN

-97 YFNNNDLKKGLTCL
+97 YFNNNDLKKGLACL
-111 QRGLFLADSL
+111 QRGLFLSDSL

-137 YSNWKMNDEANE
+137 YSNWKMNGEANE
-149 LFNKVIACSDKSDT
+149 LFNQVIANSDKSDT

-183 DSALYFMSLIDKL
+183 DSAVYYMSLIDKL
-196 NIKEEDMLPG
+196 NIQEEDMLPG

-229 LDRSISL
+229 LNRSIEL

-243 YHAHKGET
+243 YHAHKEET

-268 GDQKKANF
+268 GDPKKADF
-276 YYQEAKDLILARPL
+276 YYQEAKDLILTRPV
-290 SFQMFETSEPLM
+290 SFQLFETSEPLM
-302 STFIQEN
+302 STYIQEN

-314 MQFLPVWKT
+314 MQLLPVWKT

-348 MEKLILEA
+348 MEKQILEA

-379 TIVWGIFYWRNKK
+379 IIVWGIFYWRNKK
-392 HRLQKL
+392 RRLQTL
-398 FHVLMRRYIEWRE
+398 FQVLMRRYIEWRE
-411 MDIYLAAKREEHL
+411 MGIYLVSKQGESL
-424 PLLAAVEDSE
+424 PLLAVGQDLEATTDETLQESSDSE
-434 DTADENL
+434 GTSD
-441 RKPSGSETLSEDTN
+441 
-455 EDDFYRTL
+455 DDFYRNL
-463 YYRVLLVMEKDR
+463 YYRVLLVMEKER
-475 PFLNPELNISLL
+475 PFLNPELTISLL

-521 MIHLMTT
+521 VIHLMTT
-528 SGSDNLDML
+528 SGSDNWDML

>member
-1 MNKLL
+1 MKKLL
-6 FHGRFCIFYLAI
+6 HYCKLWGF
-18 LCCSLVSCQ
+18 SLVTPCCILFSCQ
-27 SDPTFSSDDLEFQKR
+27 SEPTCSPDDLEFQKQ
-42 FDHIYHYVVNNMLK
+42 FDRNYHYVVNNMLK

-79 EPRQLRLWI
+79 EPRQLRLWN

-97 YFNNNDLKKGLTCL
+97 YFNNNDLKKGLACL
-111 QRGLFLADSL
+111 QRGLFLSDSL

-149 LFNKVIACSDKSDT
+149 LFNQVIANSDQSDT

-183 DSALYFMSLIDKL
+183 DSAVYYMSLIDKL
-196 NIKEEDMLPG
+196 NIQEEDMLPG

-229 LDRSISL
+229 LNRSIEL

-243 YHAHKGET
+243 YHAHKEET

-268 GDQKKANF
+268 GDPKKADF
-276 YYQEAKDLILARPL
+276 YYQEAKDLILTRPV
-290 SFQMFETSEPLM
+290 SFQLFETSEPLM
-302 STFIQEN
+302 STYIQEK

-314 MQFLPVWKT
+314 MQLLPVWKT

-337 AYYSVKQDVAG
+337 TYYSVKQDVAG
-348 MEKLILEA
+348 MEKQILEA

-379 TIVWGIFYWRNKK
+379 IIVWGIFYWRNKK
-392 HRLQKL
+392 RRLQTL
-398 FHVLMRRYIEWRE
+398 FQVLMRRYIEWRE
-411 MDIYLAAKREEHL
+411 MGIYLVSKQEESL
-424 PLLAAVEDSE
+424 PLLAVGQDLEATTDETLQESSDSE
-434 DTADENL
+434 GTSD
-441 RKPSGSETLSEDTN
+441 
-455 EDDFYRTL
+455 DDFYRNL

-475 PFLNPELNISLL
+475 PFLNPELTISLL

-521 MIHLMTT
+521 VIHLMTT
-528 SGSDNLDML
+528 SGSDNWDML

>member
-1 MNKLL
+1 MKKLL
-6 FHGRFCIFYLAI
+6 HYCKLWGF
-18 LCCSLVSCQ
+18 SLVTPCCILFSCQ
-27 SDPTFSSDDLEFQKR
+27 SEPTCSPDDLEFQKQ
-42 FDHIYHYVVNNMLK
+42 FDRNYHYVVNNMLK

-79 EPRQLRLWI
+79 EPRQLRLWN

-97 YFNNNDLKKGLTCL
+97 YFNNNDLKKGLACL
-111 QRGLFLADSL
+111 QRGLFLSDSL

-149 LFNKVIACSDKSDT
+149 LFNQVIANSDQSDT

-183 DSALYFMSLIDKL
+183 DSAVYYMSLIDKL
-196 NIKEEDMLPG
+196 NIQEEDMLPG

-229 LDRSISL
+229 LNRSIEL

-243 YHAHKGET
+243 YHAHKEET

-268 GDQKKANF
+268 GDPKKADF
-276 YYQEAKDLILARPL
+276 YYQEAKDLILTRPV
-290 SFQMFETSEPLM
+290 SFQLFETSEPLM
-302 STFIQEN
+302 STYIQEN

-314 MQFLPVWKT
+314 MQLLPVWKT

-348 MEKLILEA
+348 MKKQILEA

-368 ILVMVVIVLML
+368 ILVMVVFVLML
-379 TIVWGIFYWRNKK
+379 IIVWGIFYWRNKK
-392 HRLQKL
+392 RRLQTL
-398 FHVLMRRYIEWRE
+398 FQVLMRRYIEWRE
-411 MDIYLAAKREEHL
+411 MGIYLVSKQEESL
-424 PLLAAVEDSE
+424 PLLAVGQDLEATTDETLQESSDSE
-434 DTADENL
+434 GTSD
-441 RKPSGSETLSEDTN
+441 
-455 EDDFYRTL
+455 DDFYRNL
-463 YYRVLLVMEKDR
+463 YYRVLLVMEKER
-475 PFLNPELNISLL
+475 PFLNPELTISLL
-487 AKAAITNRT
+487 AKVAITNRT

-521 MIHLMTT
+521 VIHLMTT
-528 SGSDNLDML
+528 SGSDNWDML

>member
-1 MNKLL
+1 MKKLL
-6 FHGRFCIFYLAI
+6 HYCKLWGF
-18 LCCSLVSCQ
+18 SLVTPCCILFSCQ
-27 SDPTFSSDDLEFQKR
+27 SEPTCSPDDLEFQKQ
-42 FDHIYHYVVNNMLK
+42 FDRNYHYVVNNMLK

-79 EPRQLRLWI
+79 EPRQLRLWN
-88 YSYALSSSV
+88 YSYALSSSA
-97 YFNNNDLKKGLTCL
+97 YFNNNDLKKGLVCL
-111 QRGLFLADSL
+111 QRGLFLSDSL

-149 LFNKVIACSDKSDT
+149 LFNQVIANSDKSDT

-183 DSALYFMSLIDKL
+183 DSAVYYMSLIDKL
-196 NIKEEDMLPG
+196 NIQEEDMLPG

-229 LDRSISL
+229 LNRSIEL

-243 YHAHKGET
+243 YHAHKEET

-268 GDQKKANF
+268 GDPKKADF
-276 YYQEAKDLILARPL
+276 YYHEAKDLILTRPV
-290 SFQMFETSEPLM
+290 SFQLFETSEPLM
-302 STFIQEN
+302 STYIQEN

-314 MQFLPVWKT
+314 MQLLPVWKT

-348 MEKLILEA
+348 MEKQILEA

-379 TIVWGIFYWRNKK
+379 IIVWGIFYWRNKK
-392 HRLQKL
+392 RRLQTL
-398 FHVLMRRYIEWRE
+398 FQVLMRRYIEWRE
-411 MDIYLAAKREEHL
+411 MGIYLVSKQEESL
-424 PLLAAVEDSE
+424 PLLAVGQDLEATTDETLQESSDSE
-434 DTADENL
+434 GTSD
-441 RKPSGSETLSEDTN
+441 
-455 EDDFYRTL
+455 DDFYRNL

-475 PFLNPELNISLL
+475 PFLNPELTISLL

-521 MIHLMTT
+521 VIHLMTT
-528 SGSDNLDML
+528 SGSDNWDML

>member
-1 MNKLL
+1 MKKLL
-6 FHGRFCIFYLAI
+6 HYCKLWGF
-18 LCCSLVSCQ
+18 SLVTPCCILFSCQ
-27 SDPTFSSDDLEFQKR
+27 SEPTCSPDDLEFQKQ
-42 FDHIYHYVVNNMLK
+42 FDRNYHYVVNNMLK

-79 EPRQLRLWI
+79 EPRQLRLWN

-97 YFNNNDLKKGLTCL
+97 YFNNNDLKKGLACL
-111 QRGLFLADSL
+111 QRGLFLSDSL

-149 LFNKVIACSDKSDT
+149 LFNQVIANSDQSDT

-183 DSALYFMSLIDKL
+183 DSAVYYMSLIDKL
-196 NIKEEDMLPG
+196 NIQEEDMLPG

-229 LDRSISL
+229 LNRSIEL

-243 YHAHKGET
+243 YHTHKEET

-268 GDQKKANF
+268 GDPKKADF
-276 YYQEAKDLILARPL
+276 YYQEAKDLILTRPV
-290 SFQMFETSEPLM
+290 SFQLFETSEPLM
-302 STFIQEN
+302 STYIQEK

-314 MQFLPVWKT
+314 MQLLPVWKT

-348 MEKLILEA
+348 MEKQILEA

-379 TIVWGIFYWRNKK
+379 IIVWGIFYWRNKK
-392 HRLQKL
+392 RRLQTL
-398 FHVLMRRYIEWRE
+398 FQVLMRRYIEWRE
-411 MDIYLAAKREEHL
+411 MGIYLVSKQEESL
-424 PLLAAVEDSE
+424 PLLAVGQDLEATTDETLQESSDSE
-434 DTADENL
+434 GTSD
-441 RKPSGSETLSEDTN
+441 
-455 EDDFYRTL
+455 DDFYRNL

-475 PFLNPELNISLL
+475 PFLNPELTISLL

-521 MIHLMTT
+521 VIHLMTT
-528 SGSDNLDML
+528 SGSDNWDML

>member
-1 MNKLL
+1 MKKLL
-6 FHGRFCIFYLAI
+6 HYCKLWGF
-18 LCCSLVSCQ
+18 SLVTPCCILFSCQ
-27 SDPTFSSDDLEFQKR
+27 SEPTCSPDDLEFQKR
-42 FDHIYHYVVNNMLK
+42 FDRNYHYVVNNMLK

-66 FCDELMS
+66 LCDELMS

-79 EPRQLRLWI
+79 EPRQLRLWN

-97 YFNNNDLKKGLTCL
+97 YFNNNDLKKGLACL
-111 QRGLFLADSL
+111 QRGLFLSDSL

-128 RISSTLALV
+128 RISSTLTLV

-149 LFNKVIACSDKSDT
+149 LFNQVIANSDQSDT

-183 DSALYFMSLIDKL
+183 DSAVYYMSLIDKL
-196 NIKEEDMLPG
+196 NIQEEDMLPG

-212 YTTRFYKGWSL
+212 YTTRFYKGLIL

-229 LDRSISL
+229 LNRSIEL

-243 YHAHKGET
+243 YHAHKEET

-268 GDQKKANF
+268 GDPKKADF
-276 YYQEAKDLILARPL
+276 YYQEAKDLILTRPV
-290 SFQMFETSEPLM
+290 SFQLFETSEPLM
-302 STFIQEN
+302 STYIQEN

-314 MQFLPVWKT
+314 MQLLPVWKT
-323 ISEQYYDNQLNGML
+323 ISEQYYDNQLNGMQ

-348 MEKLILEA
+348 MEKQILEA

-379 TIVWGIFYWRNKK
+379 IIVWGIFYWRNKK
-392 HRLQKL
+392 RRLQTL
-398 FHVLMRRYIEWRE
+398 FQVLMRRYIEWRE
-411 MDIYLAAKREEHL
+411 MGIYLVSKQEESL
-424 PLLAAVEDSE
+424 PLLAVGQDLEATTDETLQESSDSE
-434 DTADENL
+434 GTSD
-441 RKPSGSETLSEDTN
+441 
-455 EDDFYRTL
+455 DDFYRNL

-475 PFLNPELNISLL
+475 PFLNPELTISLL

-521 MIHLMTT
+521 VIHLMTT
-528 SGSDNLDML
+528 SGSDNWDML

>member
-1 MNKLL
+1 MKKLL
-6 FHGRFCIFYLAI
+6 HYCKLWGF
-18 LCCSLVSCQ
+18 SLVTPCCILFSCQ
-27 SDPTFSSDDLEFQKR
+27 SEPTCSPDDLEFQKQ
-42 FDHIYHYVVNNMLK
+42 FDRNYHYVVNNMLK

-79 EPRQLRLWI
+79 EPRQLRLWN

-97 YFNNNDLKKGLTCL
+97 YFNNNDLKKGLACL
-111 QRGLFLADSL
+111 QRGLFLSDSL

-149 LFNKVIACSDKSDT
+149 LFNQVIANSDQSDT

-183 DSALYFMSLIDKL
+183 DSAVYYMSLIDKL
-196 NIKEEDMLPG
+196 NIQEEDMLPG

-229 LDRSISL
+229 LNRSIEL

-243 YHAHKGET
+243 YHAHKEET

-268 GDQKKANF
+268 GDPKKADF
-276 YYQEAKDLILARPL
+276 YYQEAKDLILTRPV
-290 SFQMFETSEPLM
+290 SFQLFETSEPLM
-302 STFIQEN
+302 STYIQEN

-314 MQFLPVWKT
+314 MQLLPVWKT

-348 MEKLILEA
+348 MEKQILEA

-379 TIVWGIFYWRNKK
+379 IIVWGIFYWRNKK
-392 HRLQKL
+392 RRLQTL
-398 FHVLMRRYIEWRE
+398 FQVLMRRYIEWRE
-411 MDIYLAAKREEHL
+411 MGIYLVSKQEESL
-424 PLLAAVEDSE
+424 PLLAVGQDLEATTDETLQESSDSE
-434 DTADENL
+434 GTSD
-441 RKPSGSETLSEDTN
+441 
-455 EDDFYRTL
+455 DDFYRNL
-463 YYRVLLVMEKDR
+463 YYRVLLVMEKER
-475 PFLNPELNISLL
+475 PFLNPELTISLI
-487 AKAAITNRT
+487 AKVAITNRT

-521 MIHLMTT
+521 VIHLMTT
-528 SGSDNLDML
+528 SGSDNWDML

>member
-1 MNKLL
+1 MKKLL
-6 FHGRFCIFYLAI
+6 HYCKLWGF
-18 LCCSLVSCQ
+18 SLVTPCCILFSCQ
-27 SDPTFSSDDLEFQKR
+27 SEPTCSPDDLEFQKQ
-42 FDHIYHYVVNNMLK
+42 FDRNYHYVVNNMLK

-79 EPRQLRLWI
+79 EPRQLRLWN

-97 YFNNNDLKKGLTCL
+97 YFNNNDLKKGLACL
-111 QRGLFLADSL
+111 QRGLFLSDSL

-149 LFNKVIACSDKSDT
+149 LFNQVIANSDKSDT

-183 DSALYFMSLIDKL
+183 DSAVYYMSLIDKL
-196 NIKEEDMLPG
+196 NIQEEDMLPG

-229 LDRSISL
+229 LNRSIEL

-243 YHAHKGET
+243 YHAHKEET

-268 GDQKKANF
+268 GDPKKADF
-276 YYQEAKDLILARPL
+276 YYQEAKDLILTRPV
-290 SFQMFETSEPLM
+290 SFQLFETSEPLM
-302 STFIQEN
+302 STYIQEN

-314 MQFLPVWKT
+314 MQLLPVWKT

-348 MEKLILEA
+348 MEKQILEA

-379 TIVWGIFYWRNKK
+379 IIVWGIFYWRNKK
-392 HRLQKL
+392 RRLQAL
-398 FHVLMRRYIEWRE
+398 FQVLMRRYIEWRE
-411 MDIYLAAKREEHL
+411 MGIYLVSKQEESL
-424 PLLAAVEDSE
+424 PLLAVGQDLEATTDETLQESSDSE
-434 DTADENL
+434 GTSD
-441 RKPSGSETLSEDTN
+441 
-455 EDDFYRTL
+455 DDFYRNL

-475 PFLNPELNISLL
+475 PFLNPELTISLL

-521 MIHLMTT
+521 VIHLMTT
-528 SGSDNLDML
+528 SGSDNWDML

>member
-1 MNKLL
+1 MKKLL
-6 FHGRFCIFYLAI
+6 HYCKLWGF
-18 LCCSLVSCQ
+18 SLVTPCCILFSCQ
-27 SDPTFSSDDLEFQKR
+27 SEPTCSPDDLEFQKQ
-42 FDHIYHYVVNNMLK
+42 FDRNYHYVVNNMLK

-79 EPRQLRLWI
+79 EPRQLRLWN

-97 YFNNNDLKKGLTCL
+97 YFNNNDLKKGLVCL
-111 QRGLFLADSL
+111 QRGLFLSDSL

-149 LFNKVIACSDKSDT
+149 LFNQVIANSDKSDT

-183 DSALYFMSLIDKL
+183 DSAVYYMSLIDKL
-196 NIKEEDMLPG
+196 NIQEEDMLPG

-229 LDRSISL
+229 LNRSIEL

-243 YHAHKGET
+243 YHAHKEET

-268 GDQKKANF
+268 GDPKKADF
-276 YYQEAKDLILARPL
+276 YYHEAKDLILTRPV
-290 SFQMFETSEPLM
+290 SFQLFETSEPLM
-302 STFIQEN
+302 STYIQEN

-314 MQFLPVWKT
+314 MQLLPVWKT

-348 MEKLILEA
+348 MEKQILEA

-379 TIVWGIFYWRNKK
+379 IIVWGIFYWRNKK
-392 HRLQKL
+392 RRLQTL
-398 FHVLMRRYIEWRE
+398 FQVLMRRYIEWRE
-411 MDIYLAAKREEHL
+411 MGIYLVSKQEESL
-424 PLLAAVEDSE
+424 PLLAVGQDLEATTDETLQESSDSE
-434 DTADENL
+434 GTSD
-441 RKPSGSETLSEDTN
+441 
-455 EDDFYRTL
+455 DDFYRNL

-475 PFLNPELNISLL
+475 PFLNPELTISLL

-521 MIHLMTT
+521 VIHLMTT
-528 SGSDNLDML
+528 SGSDNWDML

>member
-1 MNKLL
+1 MKKLL
-6 FHGRFCIFYLAI
+6 HYCKLWGF
-18 LCCSLVSCQ
+18 SLVTPCCILFSCQ
-27 SDPTFSSDDLEFQKR
+27 SEPTCSPDDLEFQKQ
-42 FDHIYHYVVNNMLK
+42 FDRNYHYVVNNMLK

-79 EPRQLRLWI
+79 EPRQLRLWN

-97 YFNNNDLKKGLTCL
+97 YFNNNDLKKGLACL
-111 QRGLFLADSL
+111 QRGLFLSDSL

-149 LFNKVIACSDKSDT
+149 LFNQVIANSDQSDT

-183 DSALYFMSLIDKL
+183 DSAVYYMSLIDKL
-196 NIKEEDMLPG
+196 NIQEEDMLPG

-229 LDRSISL
+229 LNRSIEL

-243 YHAHKGET
+243 YHAHKEET

-268 GDQKKANF
+268 GDPKKADF
-276 YYQEAKDLILARPL
+276 YYQEAKDLILTRPV
-290 SFQMFETSEPLM
+290 SFQLFETSEPLM
-302 STFIQEN
+302 STYIQEK

-314 MQFLPVWKT
+314 MQLLPVWKT

-348 MEKLILEA
+348 MEKQILEA

-379 TIVWGIFYWRNKK
+379 IIVWGIFYWRNKK
-392 HRLQKL
+392 RRLQTL
-398 FHVLMRRYIEWRE
+398 FQVLMRRYIEWRE
-411 MDIYLAAKREEHL
+411 MGIYLVSKQEESL
-424 PLLAAVEDSE
+424 PLLAVGQDLEATTDETLQESSDSE
-434 DTADENL
+434 GTSD
-441 RKPSGSETLSEDTN
+441 
-455 EDDFYRTL
+455 DDFYRNL

-475 PFLNPELNISLL
+475 PFLNPELTISLL

-521 MIHLMTT
+521 VIHLMTT
-528 SGSDNLDML
+528 SGSDNWDML

>member
-1 MNKLL
+1 MKKLL
-6 FHGRFCIFYLAI
+6 HYCKLWGF
-18 LCCSLVSCQ
+18 SLVTPCCILFSCQ
-27 SDPTFSSDDLEFQKR
+27 SEPTCSPDDLEFQKQ
-42 FDHIYHYVVNNMLK
+42 FDRNYHYVVNNMLK

-66 FCDELMS
+66 LCDELMS

-79 EPRQLRLWI
+79 EPRQLRLWN

-97 YFNNNDLKKGLTCL
+97 YFNNNDLKKGLACL
-111 QRGLFLADSL
+111 QRGLFLSDSL

-149 LFNKVIACSDKSDT
+149 LFNQVIANSDKSDT

-183 DSALYFMSLIDKL
+183 DSAVYYMSLIDKL
-196 NIKEEDMLPG
+196 NIQEEDMLPG

-229 LDRSISL
+229 LNRSIEL

-243 YHAHKGET
+243 YHAHKEET

-268 GDQKKANF
+268 GDPKKADF
-276 YYQEAKDLILARPL
+276 YYQEAKDLILTRPV
-290 SFQMFETSEPLM
+290 SFQLFETSEPLM
-302 STFIQEN
+302 STYIQEN

-314 MQFLPVWKT
+314 MQLLPVWKT

-348 MEKLILEA
+348 MEKQILEA

-379 TIVWGIFYWRNKK
+379 IIVWGIFYWRNKK
-392 HRLQKL
+392 RRLQAL
-398 FHVLMRRYIEWRE
+398 FQVLMRRYIEWRE
-411 MDIYLAAKREEHL
+411 MGIYLVSKQEESL
-424 PLLAAVEDSE
+424 PLLAVGQDLEATTDETLQESSDSE
-434 DTADENL
+434 GTSD
-441 RKPSGSETLSEDTN
+441 
-455 EDDFYRTL
+455 DDFYRNL

-475 PFLNPELNISLL
+475 PFLNPELTISLL
-487 AKAAITNRT
+487 AKVAITNRT

-521 MIHLMTT
+521 VIHLMTT
-528 SGSDNLDML
+528 SRSDNWDML

>member
-1 MNKLL
+1 MKKSLHHCKLSL
-6 FHGRFCIFYLAI
+6 FF
-18 LCCSLVSCQ
+18 LVTQCFVLFSCQ
-27 SDPTFSSDDLEFQKR
+27 SEPTFSANDLEVQKR
-42 FDHIYHYVVNNMLK
+42 FDWAYHYVVNNMLM

-66 FCDELMS
+66 CCDELIS
-73 TSPSRL
+73 VSPSQL
-79 EPRQLRLWI
+79 EPRQLRLWN

-97 YFNNNDLKKGLTCL
+97 YFNNNNLKKGLTCL

-121 NDPLCKN
+121 NDPVCKN
-128 RISSTLALV
+128 RISSTLALI
-137 YSNWKMNDEANE
+137 YSNWKMDNEANE
-149 LFNKVIACSDKSDT
+149 LFNQVIVNSDKCDT
-163 LSMANAYLAKAM
+163 LSMASAYLSKAI
-175 HMVYTMKY
+175 HMVYTQKY
-183 DSALYFMSLIDKL
+183 DSAVYYMSLIDKL
-196 NIKEEDMLPG
+196 DIKEEDMLPG

-229 LDRSISL
+229 LDRSITL
-236 LQSLYDD
+236 LQGLYDD
-243 YHAHKGET
+243 YQGHKDDA
-251 VSFESVCFRLG
+251 VAFESVCFRLG
-262 KAYERA
+262 KAYEQA
-268 GDQKKANF
+268 GEKRKANY
-276 YYQEAKDLILARPL
+276 YYQEAKDLILARPT
-290 SFQMFETSEPLM
+290 SFQLFETSDPLM
-302 STFIQEN
+302 NTFIQKN
-309 DTKNA
+309 DTKSI

-348 MEKLILEA
+348 MEKQILEA
-356 EGKLTQRRLEIV
+356 KGKLAQRRLGIV
-368 ILVMVVIVLML
+368 ILMMIVVVLVL
-379 TIVWGIFYWRNKK
+379 IIGWGIFYWRNKK
-392 HRLQKL
+392 RRLQTL
-398 FHVLMRRYIEWRE
+398 FQVLMRRYIEWRE
-411 MDIYLAAKREEHL
+411 MGIYLVSKQEEHL
-424 PLLAAVEDSE
+424 PLTAAAKEPE
-434 DTADENL
+434 DTTDENNQNV
-441 RKPSGSETLSEDTN
+441 SGPDDVN
-455 EDDFYRTL
+455 GDDFYRAL
-463 YYRVLLVMEKDR
+463 YYRVLLVMEKER

-521 MIHLMTT
+521 VIHLMTT
-528 SGSDNLDML
+528 SGSDNMDML

>member
-1 MNKLL
+1 MKKLL
-6 FHGRFCIFYLAI
+6 HYCKLWGF
-18 LCCSLVSCQ
+18 SLVTPCCILFSCQ
-27 SDPTFSSDDLEFQKR
+27 SEPTCSPDDLEFQKQ
-42 FDHIYHYVVNNMLK
+42 FDRNYHYVVNNMLK

-79 EPRQLRLWI
+79 EPRQLRLWN

-97 YFNNNDLKKGLTCL
+97 YFNNNDLKKGLACL
-111 QRGLFLADSL
+111 QRGLFLSDSL

-149 LFNKVIACSDKSDT
+149 LFNQVIANSDKSDT

-183 DSALYFMSLIDKL
+183 DSAVYYMSLIDKL
-196 NIKEEDMLPG
+196 NIQEEDMLPG

-229 LDRSISL
+229 LNRSIEL

-243 YHAHKGET
+243 YHAHKEET

-268 GDQKKANF
+268 GDPKKADF
-276 YYQEAKDLILARPL
+276 YYQEAKKLILTRPV
-290 SFQMFETSEPLM
+290 SFQLFETSEPLM
-302 STFIQEN
+302 STYIQEN

-314 MQFLPVWKT
+314 MQLLPVWKT

-379 TIVWGIFYWRNKK
+379 IIVWGIFYWRNKK
-392 HRLQKL
+392 RRLQTL
-398 FHVLMRRYIEWRE
+398 FQVLMRRYIEWRE
-411 MDIYLAAKREEHL
+411 MGIYLVSKQEESL
-424 PLLAAVEDSE
+424 PLLAVGQDLEATTDETLQESSDSE
-434 DTADENL
+434 GTSD
-441 RKPSGSETLSEDTN
+441 
-455 EDDFYRTL
+455 DDFYRNL

-475 PFLNPELNISLL
+475 PFLNPELTISLL

-521 MIHLMTT
+521 VIHLMTT
-528 SGSDNLDML
+528 SGSDNWDML